1 MGPQIRTDADRA
13 QQALHGTGSVH
24 RPVEECEGNRGRIEA
39 APSLFKLLAA
49 VYSFLTTADD
59 IIGVVVSDAVTG
71 RFHTGTNWTALN
83 DKTSS
88 NAWFKLE
95 MK

>member
-1 MGPQIRTDADRA
+1 MKLRNAFLAPTA
-13 QQALHGTGSVH
+13 ALMLLTLV
-24 RPVEECEGNRGRIEA
+24 
-39 APSLFKLLAA
+39 APMAIIA